1 MRDNSAYLIVGQ
13 CIFFLDNYRYLIVDE
28 ASRTCLDV
36 IHRMPIFFFC
46 QFFVFDNY
54 SYLIVD
60 EASRTCLAVDP
71 ADAKALH
78 NAILKE
84 NLMLSGILTT

>member
-1 MRDNSAYLIVGQ
+1 VRDNSAYLIVGL
-13 CIFFLDNYRYLIVDE
+13 CIFFLDNYR
-28 ASRTCLDV
+28 
-36 IHRMPIFFFC
+36 
-46 QFFVFDNY
+46 
-54 SYLIVD
+54 YLIVD